1 MIVTFCGHR
10 TIYGC
15 SDSLHRQLS
24 SILTDLFQKAQAEN
38 FPLAFYCGGY
48 GEFDSL
54 VSREIDSIRL
64 AYPGVKN
71 EKIFVTP
78 YITPSYKERNDYM
91 RQHYDDIIYP
101 PIETAPYRLAIVKR
115 NEWMIQQADL
125 VIAFVIHS
133 WGGAAYT
140 LEYAEKKQ
148 KKIILLHQ

>member
-10 TIYGC
+10 TIYGY
-15 SDSLHRQLS
+15 SDSLHIQLS
-24 SILTDLFQKAQAEN
+24 SILTDLYQKAQAES

-48 GEFDSL
+48 GGFDSL
-54 VSREIDSIRL
+54 VSQVIDSTRV
-64 AYPGVKN
+64 AYSGVKN

-78 YITPSYKERNDYM
+78 YITPSYKERNEYM
-91 RQHYDDIIYP
+91 RLHYDDILYP

-115 NEWMIQQADL
+115 NEWMVEQADL

-133 WGGAAYT
+133 WGGAAYA